1 MSRAATVG
9 VVVAALTA
17 ACAPSPM
24 SPSAPPE
31 VSPVSPSAPLE
42 VVDAVDDVVGPTSD
56 PAVWVQIDD
65 SPWID
70 IRSLTISRTSTD
82 LKASLELTE
91 SPDPAASM
99 TYSLEIDTSLDGTA
113 DYSLWA
119 EYFGD
124 GTARPGLV
132 PWGDEEALF
141 DEAFPGTLTV
151 DETSL
156 TWIVPLEYLHGESLR
171 VAAVAQRSGEG
182 PDAGLY
188 AEDWVPDQ
196 TTPGQIDSWIALP

>member
-1 MSRAATVG
+1 MI
-9 VVVAALTA
+9 
-17 ACAPSPM
+17 ACGPSPM
-24 SPSAPPE
+24 SPSALPE
-31 VSPVSPSAPLE
+31 LSPVSSSPPLE

-56 PAVWVQIDD
+56 PAVWVPIDD

-70 IRSLTISRTSTD
+70 IRSLTVSRTSTY
-82 LKASLELTE
+82 LEASLELTE

-99 TYSLEIDTSLDGTA
+99 TYSLEIDTSLDGMA
-113 DYSLWA
+113 DYSVWA

-141 DEAFPGTLTV
+141 DEAFPGTFTV
-151 DETSL
+151 EEKII
-156 TWIVPLEYLHGESLR
+156 TWIVPLEYLHGDSLR
-171 VAAVAQRSGEG
+171 VAATAQRAGDG

-188 AEDWVPDQ
+188 AEDWVLDRQ
-196 TTPGQIDSWIALP
+196 GLNETTPEMIITWISVL